1 VPLGCSG
8 GLPFEVAEI
17 GFGHKLRGMTSAYT
31 NQTDEQIEQAFPEIA
46 YKLFTAKTRCCQC
59 RIMTISN
66 PNPTLF
72 RSGSGDEPY
81 SRGQWDTAL
90 RATPQSPGVMIRV
103 IDACEQPARS
113 GTHGFRSHRPRSLLT
128 LRKFCR
134 IRAKCLKRMVRGR
147 GFEPLRP
154 FGH

>member
-1 VPLGCSG
+1 MRAAS
-8 GLPFEVAEI
+8 
-17 GFGHKLRGMTSAYT
+17 
-31 NQTDEQIEQAFPEIA
+31 
-46 YKLFTAKTRCCQC
+46 TRF
-59 RIMTISN
+59 N

-113 GTHGFRSHRPRSLLT
+113 GAHGFRSHRPRSLLT

-134 IRAKCLKRMVRGR
+134 IRVNSQKQSLHGGEEKNQYHRQIHLETGTPTTLEGLIVEAIPNHLC
-147 GFEPLRP
+147 
-154 FGH
+154 

>member
-1 VPLGCSG
+1 MIV
-8 GLPFEVAEI
+8 
-17 GFGHKLRGMTSAYT
+17 LR
-31 NQTDEQIEQAFPEIA
+31 IEFRKA
-46 YKLFTAKTRCCQC
+46 
-59 RIMTISN
+59 S

-90 RATPQSPGVMIRV
+90 RATPQSPGVMIGM

-113 GTHGFRSHRPRSLLT
+113 GAHGFRSHRSRSLLT

-134 IRAKCLKRMVRGR
+134 IRASS
-147 GFEPLRP
+147 
-154 FGH
+154 

>member
-1 VPLGCSG
+1 MIV
-8 GLPFEVAEI
+8 
-17 GFGHKLRGMTSAYT
+17 
-31 NQTDEQIEQAFPEIA
+31 
-46 YKLFTAKTRCCQC
+46 
-59 RIMTISN
+59 N

-103 IDACEQPARS
+103 IYACEQPARS
-113 GTHGFRSHRPRSLLT
+113 GAHGFRSHRPGSLLT

-134 IRAKCLKRMVRGR
+134 IRVKSDIIELVNARK
-147 GFEPLRP
+147 P
-154 FGH
+154 FFLTAV